1 MVIKSPLESAQAKSH
16 NERLKINYPQNLLIS
31 LWIQKVKGLMMNE
44 VLNEFHGDEPEIAAE
59 ARRVA
64 DEFEAEHADD
74 WKYTDLETY
83 EHD

>member
-1 MVIKSPLESAQAKSH
+1 
-16 NERLKINYPQNLLIS
+16 
-31 LWIQKVKGLMMNE
+31 MNE

-64 DEFEAEHADD
+64 EEFEAENADN
-74 WKYTDLETY
+74 WKYEERESY

>member
-1 MVIKSPLESAQAKSH
+1 
-16 NERLKINYPQNLLIS
+16 
-31 LWIQKVKGLMMNE
+31 MNE

-59 ARRVA
+59 ARRCA
-64 DEFEAEHADD
+64 DEYEAEHADD